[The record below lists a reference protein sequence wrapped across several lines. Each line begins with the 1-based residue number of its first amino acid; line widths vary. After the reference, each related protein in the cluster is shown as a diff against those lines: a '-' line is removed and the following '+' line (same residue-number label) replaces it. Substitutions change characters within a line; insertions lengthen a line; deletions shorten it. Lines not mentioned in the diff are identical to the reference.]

1 MTAKITQ
8 NVATEWD
15 DGVCMVDEELDL
27 VNAKIR
33 AGLFKTT
40 ERKEGETTLQYLT
53 RITALLNATK
63 KVRNMYGQIVS
74 QEEYKKQHG
83 W

>member
-1 MTAKITQ
+1 MTTTTRIETQ
-8 NVATEWD
+8 WE
-15 DGVCMVDEELDL
+15 DGIHMVDEELDL

-33 AGLFKTT
+33 ANLFKTT
-40 ERKEGETTLQYLT
+40 PRNEGETTLQYLT
-53 RITALLNATK
+53 RITALLNASK
-63 KVRNMYGQIVS
+63 KVRNMFGQIVT

>member
-1 MTAKITQ
+1 MTTTISNLETQ
-8 NVATEWD
+8 WE
-15 DGVCMVDEELDL
+15 DGIHMVDEELEL

-33 AGLFKTT
+33 ANLFKTNL
-40 ERKEGETTLQYLT
+40 RNEGETTLQYLT
-53 RITALLNATK
+53 RITALLNASK
-63 KVRNMYGQIVS
+63 KVRNMHGQIVT